1 MKSHELSA
9 IWIPNRDCLI
19 EQGEHEAI
27 RIRLHRALSWLKRAE
42 ECDADDYDGRVIFS
56 WIALN
61 SLYGESATPGVDQ
74 DKEWQVRA
82 AFLEAMVEGDANGRI
97 QSWLKPMRSQCDR
110 ILSEEHLYA
119 FYWSDPSP
127 EQARR
132 ARSTPRTVGRHYHD
146 REEVIK
152 VLLPMIDRISLLRNQ
167 LMHGLATCGSSVNR
181 HIVEPCADLIEG
193 LVGVL
198 LQMIIEDGLW
208 ECEEAWDPVPYPP
221 SEPVMRRDG
230 S

>member
-82 AFLEAMVEGDANGRI
+82 A
-97 QSWLKPMRSQCDR
+97 
-110 ILSEEHLYA
+110 
-119 FYWSDPSP
+119 
-127 EQARR
+127 
-132 ARSTPRTVGRHYHD
+132 
-146 REEVIK
+146 
-152 VLLPMIDRISLLRNQ
+152 
-167 LMHGLATCGSSVNR
+167 
-181 HIVEPCADLIEG
+181 
-193 LVGVL
+193 
-198 LQMIIEDGLW
+198 
-208 ECEEAWDPVPYPP
+208 
-221 SEPVMRRDG
+221 
-230 S
+230 